1 MEINTHAVSAWL
13 MVATAVA
20 AALAGPA
27 GDIANTAAE
36 KANAGTAI
44 RDDAGTAAFV
54 SGDDGV
60 VASVVANE

>member
-1 MEINTHAVSAWL
+1 

-27 GDIANTAAE
+27 GNIANTAAE

>member
-1 MEINTHAVSAWL
+1 

-36 KANAGTAI
+36 KANAGTA
-44 RDDAGTAAFV
+44 AFV

>member
-36 KANAGTAI
+36 KANAGTA
-44 RDDAGTAAFV
+44 AFV